1 MTLLLCFIMFM
12 RHLFSFL
19 TCRGNLLAKTSF
31 QSASEPYMYPYCSQ
45 YLSSPLH
52 FPLQY
57 LSIWFSVQYFT
68 QYYAV
73 QFKALLFNNS
83 ACHKIKT
90 DIRPFCSS
98 FGEPAS
104 IWKKKIYLLTADALN
119 RKGKWTTRFPGPKA
133 KCSQICQTFKM
144 SNEPWR
150 RWQVLLTLVSIE
162 THTCTC
168 AAELLQVIIWQG
180 KHLLSC
186 KQRAVAQ

>member
-1 MTLLLCFIMFM
+1 MLHNVYAWSVFLLT
-12 RHLFSFL
+12 SG
-19 TCRGNLLAKTSF
+19 GNLLAKTSF
-31 QSASEPYMYPYCSQ
+31 QSASEPYMHPYCSH

-57 LSIWFSVQYFT
+57 LSVWFSVQYFT

-83 ACHKIKT
+83 DCHKIKT
-90 DIRPFCSS
+90 DIRRYFVLPLVSQQ
-98 FGEPAS
+98 AS
-104 IWKKKIYLLTADALN
+104 GKNICMLTADALD

-144 SNEPWR
+144 FNEPWR
-150 RWQVLLTLVSIE
+150 RWQVLLTLVCID
-162 THTCTC
+162 THTCAR

-186 KQRAVAQ
+186 KQQAVAQ